1 MEKAVLKTIAY
12 YDIFNFPLKAW
23 EVHKWL
29 FKKNAQLNAVEKIL
43 RKLEK
48 KKILIKKNDHYFLSG
63 KRNLVLIRKR
73 KEEISANHLR
83 KAKFIAAVF
92 KIIPWVKLVG
102 ISGSLA
108 MGASGKKD
116 DIDFFIITENKRI
129 WISRFFLIVLTTLAG
144 VRRKRREKALSA
156 AGKICI
162 NLILEENNLALKGSN
177 IYLAHEV
184 LQMHPLWQRDDV
196 YFKFLHNNQWVF
208 EYLPNWKTGIK
219 IQNPKTKNQN
229 YNSKFKIFWNKMENL
244 ARDFQLKI
252 MDKPSGDERI
262 ESGALFFHP
271 ENKGLK
277 IMEEY
282 NKQLKRIQ
290 SAR

>member
-1 MEKAVLKTIAY
+1 MEKVIIKTIVY
-12 YDIFNFPLKAW
+12 YDIFDFPLKAW

-29 FKKNAQLNAVEKIL
+29 YKKKAILTDVEKNL

-63 KRNLVLIRKR
+63 KGNLSLIRER
-73 KEEISANHLR
+73 KEKISEGHLR
-83 KAKFIAAVF
+83 KAKFIAAIF
-92 KIIPWVKLVG
+92 KIIPWVKLAG

-108 MGASGKKD
+108 MGASTYKD
-116 DIDFFIITENKRI
+116 DIDFFIVTENRRI

-162 NLILEENNLALKGSN
+162 NLILENGNLALKDKN

-184 LQMHPLWQRDDV
+184 LQMQPLWQRDNV
-196 YFKFLHNNQWVF
+196 YFNFLHANQWAF
-208 EYLPNWKTGIK
+208 EYLPNWKTNIK
-219 IQNPKTKNQN
+219 TTTSLVKGK
-229 YNSKFKIFWNKMENL
+229 ENTGFQFMDNL
-244 ARDFQLKI
+244 EEWAKSLQLKI
-252 MDKPSGDERI
+252 MNKPSGEERI

-271 ENKGLK
+271 ENKGVK
-277 IMEEY
+277 IIEEY
-282 NKQLKRIQ
+282 KKRLKLYG
-290 SAR
+290 